1 MASVV
6 TVAVSFP
13 SSSTVPTRTSFSALD
28 RVPFQKVSFQYRD
41 FSISGRGVSIRAQVT
56 TEEPV
61 TKVVKESKK
70 QDEGVVVNKFKPK
83 DPYTGRC
90 LLNTKITGDD
100 APGETWHMVFS
111 TEGEVPYREGQ
122 SIGVVPD
129 GIDKNGKPHKL
140 RLYSIASSALGD
152 FGDSKTVSLCV
163 KRLVYTNDNGEV
175 VKGVC
180 SNFLCDL
187 KPGNEVKITG
197 PVGKEMLMPKDPNA
211 TIIMLATGTG
221 IAPFRSFLWK
231 IFFEKHEDYKFNGL
245 AWLFLGVPTSSSLL
259 YKEEFEKM
267 KEKSPENFRLDFA
280 VSREQT
286 NEKGEKMYIQTRM
299 AEYAQEL
306 WELLK
311 KDNTFVYMCG
321 LKGMEKGID
330 EIMVPL
336 AAKEG
341 ADVVTI
347 DVHAAKGLI
356 QSGYVYLDV
365 RTVEEFQKGHVDATK
380 IINIPYMLSTP
391 KGMVKNP
398 NFVKEVSSACNKQ
411 DHFIVGCKSGVRSQ
425 YATTDLLA
433 DGFKNVKD
441 MEGGYMEWVK
451 NKFHVKVSSDIEEL

>member
-1 MASVV
+1 MISIPTSLEDKKVHAAYTPLFHTSVPNKTSLSFLLFFFTSSFSSLTISTAMAAAV
-6 TVAVSFP
+6 TAAVSFP
-13 SSSTVPTRTSFSALD
+13 SSTKSTSLSSRTTLIAPERITLKKVP
-28 RVPFQKVSFQYRD
+28 VYYRD
-41 FSISGRGVSIRAQVT
+41 ASSSGRSVISIRAQVT
-56 TEEPV
+56 TEAPA
-61 TKVVKESKK
+61 KVEKISKK
-70 QDEGVVVNKFKPK
+70 NDEGVVVNKFKPK
-83 DPYTGRC
+83 TPYTGRC

-122 SIGVVPD
+122 SIGVIPD

-140 RLYSIASSALGD
+140 RLYSIASSAIGD

-163 KRLVYTNDNGEV
+163 KRLVYTNEQGET

-187 KPGNEVKITG
+187 KPGAEVQITG

-211 TIIMLATGTG
+211 TIIMLGTGTG

-231 IFFEKHEDYKFNGL
+231 MFFEKHDDYKFNGL

-267 KEKSPENFRLDFA
+267 KEISPDNFRLDFA

-286 NEKGEKMYIQTRM
+286 NAKGEKMYIQTRM
-299 AEYAQEL
+299 AEYAEEL

-330 EIMVPL
+330 DIMVSL
-336 AAKEG
+336 AAKG
-341 ADVVTI
+341 W
-347 DVHAAKGLI
+347 H
-356 QSGYVYLDV
+356 
-365 RTVEEFQKGHVDATK
+365 
-380 IINIPYMLSTP
+380 
-391 KGMVKNP
+391 
-398 NFVKEVSSACNKQ
+398 
-411 DHFIVGCKSGVRSQ
+411 
-425 YATTDLLA
+425 
-433 DGFKNVKD
+433 
-441 MEGGYMEWVK
+441 
-451 NKFHVKVSSDIEEL
+451 